1 MEPPDMRDTS
11 ANQPIEEINPPPN
24 VLSPARSRGPT
35 LLPQAEAGA
44 SLPDGTVSGARPPG
58 AVMATSSYV
67 YALGRVEPRFPR
79 LAVEK
84 EFTQA
89 TGRAETAGLTDRQAL
104 HAVLSQ
110 RQNRY
115 LAR

>member
-1 MEPPDMRDTS
+1 MS
-11 ANQPIEEINPPPN
+11 
-24 VLSPARSRGPT
+24 SPMNEASPMTQMGTP
-35 LLPQAEAGA
+35 LFPQAEEGI
-44 SLPDGTVSGARPPG
+44 SLPDGDASGSPPPG
-58 AVMATSSYV
+58 AAMTTSSYV

-84 EFTQA
+84 ELAQA

-110 RQNRY
+110 RSNRY
-115 LAR
+115 LARQLCYVLTIEGLNRAT